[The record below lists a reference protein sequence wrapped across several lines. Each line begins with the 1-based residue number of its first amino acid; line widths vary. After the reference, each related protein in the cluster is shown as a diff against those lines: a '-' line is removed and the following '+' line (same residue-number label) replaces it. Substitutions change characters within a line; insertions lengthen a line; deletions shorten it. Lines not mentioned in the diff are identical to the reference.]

1 MVDRVKEERAVDCT
15 DDIVVHDED
24 SCLSRMVTT
33 IRRLPGRQQAVLI
46 AVMDKTPSDST
57 FDGCEGVRCRESVT
71 EWRFRKTLPPQKFL
85 NCFRQDIA
93 VC

>member
-1 MVDRVKEERAVDCT
+1 MVDRVEGRAQVEQDERNELATVDCA

-46 AVMDKTPSDST
+46 TAMDKAPSDST
-57 FDGCEGVRCRESVT
+57 FDQ
-71 EWRFRKTLPPQKFL
+71 F
-85 NCFRQDIA
+85 
-93 VC
+93 